1 MGRVTRF
8 ACLAEAMP
16 PANIVEKKTKQQPN
30 TFNQSLCNNQKHRT
44 TSLVHEQRRH
54 APNDRN
60 TNVARPL

>member
-16 PANIVEKKTKQQPN
+16 PANIVEKKTNNKHPWLML
-30 TFNQSLCNNQKHRT
+30 QSLCKKSK